1 MNLKALLF
9 LGVAMLG
16 ACQPREKQDQRPNI
30 IYVMVDDMGY
40 GDLSSF
46 GQTAYRTAHID
57 AFVKEGIKFNH
68 AYAGAPVCTP
78 TRVAF
83 MTGRYPARNVIGL
96 REPLTGSPGDMQIGL
111 SPSVPTVS
119 SILKQNGYETALFGK
134 WHLGVREEFSPLKH
148 GFDHFFGI
156 LSGAADYID
165 HRPVDRNGPL
175 LLKRNPSLLYE
186 DETPVEMSGYLTDLI
201 TARATRF
208 ITRGKHH
215 KPFFISLQYTSPHWP
230 WQAPGEGPASDTIRF
245 LESGSSEVY
254 AAMVKNLDENFGRV
268 LEAVR
273 AAGLEES
280 TLIIFTS
287 DNGGDRLSD
296 MGPYKGLKLQLWE
309 GGVRVPAA
317 VRWPGHITAGL
328 MSDQPIITM
337 DWTATI
343 LDAARCVH
351 ADTLRFDGI
360 SLLAHFENPG
370 EIIPRKFYWRV
381 SNRSRAE
388 ALRHGDWKYLRVPEG
403 EFLFNLA
410 DDPFEKRDLAAQMP
424 EKLEQLKTEF
434 ALMDAE
440 MLAPVILTPP

>member
-1 MNLKALLF
+1 MAILAS
-9 LGVAMLG
+9 
-16 ACQPREKQDQRPNI
+16 CQLRKKQDERPNI

-46 GQTAYRTAHID
+46 GQTPYRTAQID
-57 AFVKEGIKFNH
+57 AFVKEGMKFNH

-96 REPLTGSPGDMQIGL
+96 HEPLTGSPGDMQIGL

-156 LSGAADYID
+156 LSGAADYVD
-165 HRPVDRNGPL
+165 HRPVDRSGPL
-175 LLKRNPSLLYE
+175 LLKRSPSLLY
-186 DETPVEMSGYLTDLI
+186 DNETPVEMSGYLTDLI
-201 TARATRF
+201 TARATRL
-208 ITRGKHH
+208 ITRGKHD

-230 WQAPGEGPASDTIRF
+230 WQAPGDGPASDTIRF
-245 LESGSSEVY
+245 LESGSREVY
-254 AAMVKNLDENFGRV
+254 AAMVKNLDENFGKV

-317 VRWPGHITAGL
+317 ARWPGHITPGRE
-328 MSDQPIITM
+328 SDQPIITM

-343 LDAARCVH
+343 LDAARCAY

-360 SLLAHFENPG
+360 SLLPHFKNPG

-388 ALRHGDWKYLRVPEG
+388 ALRDGDWKYLRVPEG

-410 DDPFEKRDLAAQMP
+410 DDPFEKSDLAALMP
-424 EKLEQLKTEF
+424 EKLEELKTEF

-440 MLAPVILTPP
+440 MLAPVILQP